1 MKLKFKL
8 MAAAVALAAS
18 VGAHAAIA
26 NGDTGNGGL
35 IFTVWDAGLTDATTD
50 DRAYLRD
57 LSFGSS
63 LLQNGV
69 DGGNLNDWASATTN
83 VAPGPA
89 LVADKQTFPNTI
101 FNVAADANLQSFLA
115 ATDDLSRLQW
125 NIVAADGNGTDR
137 HLTTSTSIA
146 PMTYTQF
153 RTLTGGVNVY
163 LANVNPQLGANES
176 INLFG
181 GDAWLGLWGNNVTN
195 FLVGSTNAAGIGQ
208 SLDFFVMSERATTG
222 TVTLT
227 DVQQFKTANGD
238 SMQWKLA
245 ADGGLTYGAVAVAAV
260 PEPSEYALMLAGL
273 GMLGFMARRRLN
285 NRA

>member
-69 DGGNLNDWASATTN
+69 DGGNLDNWASATTN

-115 ATDDLSRLQW
+115 ATNDLSRLQW

-153 RTLTGGVNVY
+153 RTLTGGVNTY
-163 LANVNPQLGANES
+163 LSNVNPQLGANES

-181 GDAWLGLWGNNVTN
+181 GDAWLGLWGDNVAKK
-195 FLVGSTNAAGIGQ
+195 LVGSTNAAGINNP
-208 SLDFFVMSERATTG
+208 LNFFVMSERAASGSTT
-222 TVTLT
+222 TLT
-227 DVQQFKTANGD
+227 DVQQFKTAKGD
-238 SMQWKLA
+238 SMQWTLA
-245 ADGGLTYGAVAVAAV
+245 ADGGLTYVAAV

-273 GMLGFMARRRLN
+273 GMLGFIARRRLN